1 MTGGGPVNDEPA
13 PRSGLMRQVRRQD
26 TGPEWVV
33 RRALHAAGLRYRLH
47 DRRLP
52 GTPDIV
58 LPKYR
63 CVVRVQ
69 GCFWH
74 GHDCAHGRVRSKTR
88 SAFWDAKI
96 AANRA
101 RDARQAEALA
111 ALGWQVETVWE
122 CELRAPQW
130 PAALVERIRS
140 RAPGP

>member
-1 MTGGGPVNDEPA
+1 MSDEAP
-13 PRSGLMRQVRRQD
+13 PRSDLMRRVRRQD
-26 TGPEWVV
+26 TGPEWTV

-63 CVVRVQ
+63 SVVRVQ

-74 GHDCAHGRVRSKTR
+74 GHDCAHGQVRSKTR
-88 SAFWDAKI
+88 GEFWDAKI

-130 PAALVERIRS
+130 QTALIERIRR
-140 RAPGP
+140 RAPGRET